1 MPKTLEALL
10 KLQSVERQLVEV
22 RRQLKAKGAALELQQ
37 KRLEELQGEYKALRQ
52 EHQTRQKDIGSFE
65 LDLKSRD
72 EQVTKLRLMLNTAK
86 TNKEYAAILTQINT
100 IKADTSRQEEQ
111 ALRLMQTA
119 DDVQRRAEEIKG
131 QIQQTEEH
139 LEEIRRTSAEDVA
152 KLQAMQEGLEAKR
165 EAAADRVPRQHLSI
179 FNRIAATRE
188 GEVMARSK
196 WSATSRRT
204 STCAGAATWPSR
216 PNTPT
221 PCRPGMKSAFVIA
234 AGGSFTWRVRFPGKR
249 YRLNHGPEA
258 AVVPASR

>member
-188 GEVMARSK
+188 GEVMAK
-196 WSATSRRT
+196 IEVVGDKPPHEYVCGGCNMAISAEHANALQTRDEIRFCDCCGRILYLEGAVSRQE
-204 STCAGAATWPSR
+204 
-216 PNTPT
+216 
-221 PCRPGMKSAFVIA
+221 V
-234 AGGSFTWRVRFPGKR
+234 
-249 YRLNHGPEA
+249 
-258 AVVPASR
+258 